1 MSKLHH
7 RELSYLASEALFPCP
22 WMWPTACLYFL
33 SAFLCLSDSDSSNVL
48 IYLLKPLSP
57 HQTAWEPGEQK
68 WCVRWLWRPSGPVPG
83 MFSWQGRGE
92 VTEPCAPAKRHLCQ
106 HGKQE
111 KISGRGTGLFT
122 GKGVWKLLTAREM
135 GSFLGLLQWPLL

>member
-7 RELSYLASEALFPCP
+7 WDHSYLAFETLFPCP
-22 WMWPTACLYFL
+22 RMWPAACLYFL

-57 HQTAWEPGEQK
+57 HQTVWEPGEQK
-68 WCVRWLWRPSGPVPG
+68 WCVSWLWRPSGHVPG
-83 MFSWQGRGE
+83 ILSWQGRGE
-92 VTEPCAPAKRHLCQ
+92 VTEPYALGKRHLCQ
-106 HGKQE
+106 PGKQG
-111 KISGRGTGLFT
+111 KINGRGIGLLT